1 MSNGAHSLP
10 LGNSLPANDKHA
22 VSVSLPTWDNI
33 VRYMQ
38 QDRNIHEKLQSDYPR
53 FYQHADVE
61 ILNKVVLQ
69 RLQAAPAYKCAIF
82 PSLNGARRCEQYLL
96 TKATACD
103 ERLAPTRSI
112 SFFLSKNEIGND
124 EVARWAQFTA
134 VLYDQKLA
142 ESIVEFWGW
151 FGDGISSRHAIFC
164 SERFNLMEILTTP
177 QNELLPSPP
186 PSPPASEM
194 LCTSQKQVATTP
206 WPPPASESANEIRK
220 LIAKWA
226 QPIAEIDDL
235 LDWQKDVCLFPK
247 GMCAISAVA
256 RALVPSANTGA
267 SEAVVFG
274 WPYGSTPKCVN
285 LSGYER
291 FTFYSQGTSKE
302 LDVLEAKLQSG
313 SRIACLFCEV
323 PSNPLCAIP
332 DLYRIRN
339 LADVYDFV
347 VVCDETI
354 GTFVNVDVLL
364 LVDVLITSLTKLFSG
379 ACNVMG
385 GSVVLNPRS
394 KHYSHLRSTL
404 DEMHEDLMF
413 PKDAAVL
420 LQNCLSFPE
429 RVQIANRN
437 ALAIV
442 DFLQKQPADLITRVN
457 YPTTV
462 ASRHLYER
470 YRRKPSGGYGSLI
483 SVIFKDPAQARTFY
497 NAIDLCKGPS
507 FGANFT
513 LVLPYSQLAH
523 AFELDWAESLGMPKH
538 IIRIS
543 VGLEDKDL
551 LTRRLHDALRAAE
564 VAQ

>member
-1 MSNGAHSLP
+1 M
-10 LGNSLPANDKHA
+10 
-22 VSVSLPTWDNI
+22 
-33 VRYMQ
+33 
-38 QDRNIHEKLQSDYPR
+38 
-53 FYQHADVE
+53 E
-61 ILNKVVLQ
+61 ILNKLVLQ
-69 RLQAAPAYKCAIF
+69 RLQAAPAYKCAVF
-82 PSLNGARRCEQYLL
+82 PSLNGAHRCEQYLL
-96 TKATACD
+96 TKAIACD
-103 ERLAPTRSI
+103 EELTPTRRI
-112 SFFLSKNEIGND
+112 SFSLSKKETGND
-124 EVARWAQFTA
+124 EVIRWAQFTA

-164 SERFNLMEILTTP
+164 SDRFKLMEIVTTH
-177 QNELLPSPP
+177 ELLPSPP

-194 LCTSQKQVATTP
+194 PHTSQKQVNTPP
-206 WPPPASESANEIRK
+206 WPPSASESAQEIRK

-226 QPIAEIDDL
+226 QPMTEVDDL
-235 LDWQKDVCLFPK
+235 LDWQRDVFLFQK

-256 RALVPSANTGA
+256 RALVPSADTGA

-291 FTFYSQGTSKE
+291 FTFYSQGIPKE

-323 PSNPLCAIP
+323 PSNPLCATP
-332 DLYRIRN
+332 DLHRIRN
-339 LADVYDFV
+339 LADIYDFV

-420 LQNCLSFPE
+420 LQNCLGFPE
-429 RVQIANRN
+429 RVHIANRN

-470 YRRKPSGGYGSLI
+470 YRRKSPGGYGSLI
-483 SVIFKDPAQARTFY
+483 SVIFKDPAQARIFY

-543 VGLEDKDL
+543 VGLEDKEL
-551 LTRRLHDALRAAE
+551 LIWRLHEALRAAE
-564 VAQ
+564 AAQ